1 MGKDQL
7 QRKSFVDARQ
17 KAREGRR
24 GSAVSLCCPEKT
36 SAIGCWIY
44 KKERSLS

>member
-1 MGKDQL
+1 MGNDQL

-17 KAREGRR
+17 KAREERL
-24 GSAVSLCCPEKT
+24 GSAVSLCFPEKI

-44 KKERSLS
+44 KKECSLS